1 MTQLERTEGVIRRKH
16 LLEEAARISHAIA
29 SLADACRWNDYE
41 GIAKI
46 REAAAA
52 VDRVYAELE
61 APLPRVDGKPSN
73 APPEAPE
80 A

>member
-1 MTQLERTEGVIRRKH
+1 MTQLERTEEVIRRKH
-16 LLEEAARISHAIA
+16 LFEDAARISRAIA

-61 APLPRVDGKPSN
+61 APLPRVDGKPLVK
-73 APPEAPE
+73 AEA
-80 A
+80 